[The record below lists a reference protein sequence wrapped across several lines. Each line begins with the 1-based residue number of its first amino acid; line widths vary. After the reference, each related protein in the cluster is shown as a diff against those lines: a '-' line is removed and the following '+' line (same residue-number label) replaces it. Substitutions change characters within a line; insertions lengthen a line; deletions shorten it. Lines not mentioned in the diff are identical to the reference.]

1 MAWLAPK
8 SNIKYTVEINKLMT
22 QFKVGTFALLDRS
35 PTFLPSDD
43 FVRSNEIVGTKWLIY
58 LKLKVISLLK

>member
-22 QFKVGTFALLDRS
+22 QFKVGTFALLDGS
-35 PTFLPSDD
+35 PTALTSDD
-43 FVRSNEIVGTKWLIY
+43 FVRSNEIVRTKGLTY
-58 LKLKVISLLK
+58 LK